1 MAAHVSCVVGAAFI
15 ATWDIWRFPQQ
26 KWGLR
31 GARAALFAENSQINA
46 VPAAGTTRS
55 EASYYSRD
63 SGRMQ
68 TDRLR
73 RRDRIWDWRDRCPR
87 HCQLAGFSK
96 PSQ

>member
-55 EASYYSRD
+55 
-63 SGRMQ
+63 
-68 TDRLR
+68 
-73 RRDRIWDWRDRCPR
+73 
-87 HCQLAGFSK
+87 
-96 PSQ
+96 